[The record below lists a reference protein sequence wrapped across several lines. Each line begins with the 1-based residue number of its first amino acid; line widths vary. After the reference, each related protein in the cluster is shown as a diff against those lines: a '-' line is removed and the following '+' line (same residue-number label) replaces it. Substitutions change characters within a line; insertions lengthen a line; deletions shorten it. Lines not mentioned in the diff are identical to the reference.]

1 MLRSWRL
8 FLGAAGILLFFGGPL
23 HPRADPALP
32 FNVSTAA
39 MLADPH
45 WPISHGL
52 MLAGDVCVLLALI
65 GLRRRTDIPI
75 SLRRALQLAVIG
87 ASLAVVEMAFHLAA
101 VVDRAALVA
110 GAATPVLTIHLS
122 LAVVAFPVFGLS
134 MSAVAFLG
142 ARQRAIGGATI
153 AGLGI
158 LGGLMDAVS
167 APIVVLTRD
176 QHYSWLFIGVLP
188 LAIWMCLAAI
198 WPRPR
203 MSDRPA
209 T

>member
-1 MLRSWRL
+1 M
-8 FLGAAGILLFFGGPL
+8 GGPL
-23 HPRADPALP
+23 HPRSDPTLS
-32 FNVSTAA
+32 FNASTAL

-45 WPISHGL
+45 WPIAHAL

-65 GLRRRTDIPI
+65 GLRRRTDLPAG
-75 SLRRALQLAVIG
+75 LQRALRVAVVG

-101 VVDRAALVA
+101 VVDRATLVA

-122 LAVVAFPVFGLS
+122 LAVVAYPVFGLS
-134 MSAVAFLG
+134 MAAVALLG
-142 ARQRAIGGATI
+142 ARKRAIGGATI

-176 QHYSWLFIGVLP
+176 QHYTWLFMGLVP
-188 LAIWMCLAAI
+188 LALWMGLAAI
-198 WPRPR
+198 WPREHPV
-203 MSDRPA
+203 A
-209 T
+209 A